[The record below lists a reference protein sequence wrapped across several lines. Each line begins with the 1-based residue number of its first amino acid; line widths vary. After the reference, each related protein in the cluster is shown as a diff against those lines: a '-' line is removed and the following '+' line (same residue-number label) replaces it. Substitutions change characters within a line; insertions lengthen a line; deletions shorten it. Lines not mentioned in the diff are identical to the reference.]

1 MRLLTEQILYCSCDC
16 TPITFKVRILIIDSL
31 GVQHYV
37 DAARHEASRREY
49 GTAEDLEHA
58 VTAVLRRLLQ
68 AFDIDCFVSKCAL
81 LEPLQLRI
89 TVEWPF
95 DAALRPTIPPD
106 FMPSVWAALCPHV
119 LVVYRAAGSRMLA
132 LFRKPSPESAKP
144 PSATGLV
151 PTGLLP
157 FDINDN
163 GLAFGDLDLAPTV
176 RAATTL

>member
-1 MRLLTEQILYCSCDC
+1 
-16 TPITFKVRILIIDSL
+16 VRILIIDSL

-37 DAARHEASRREY
+37 DAARLEASRRDD

-81 LEPLQLRI
+81 FEPVRLSI
-89 TVEWPF
+89 AVEWPF

-119 LVVYRAAGSRMLA
+119 LVVYRAAGRRMLA
-132 LFRKPSPESAKP
+132 LFRKQAPESAIS
-144 PSATGLV
+144 PSATSLV

-163 GLAFGDLDLAPTV
+163 GMSFGDLDLAPAV